1 MRSSAV
7 TTTLDDIKTLVRSGE
22 SDTLEFK
29 KSTANLARAG
39 ETLCG
44 MLNGA
49 GGVVLF
55 GVTDAGEVVGQQ
67 VSDRTMQ
74 EVAELLRGLDP
85 AAPVRVS
92 RVQVGEE
99 RDLLVLETQPVPA
112 DVPYQFRNVVF
123 QRVGPTTSPMPRAT
137 VHQLVVDRTEATRRW
152 ETILAPNHTINDL
165 DHEEI
170 RRTVRLGIQAGRL
183 PEDAGQDIPE
193 ILERLALAE
202 NGQLKRAALV
212 LFGTRLASEF
222 PQCSVRLARFAG
234 MDKSRFLDGQQEVG
248 HAFDVFIAAMEF
260 FRKHLPIAGHFLPD
274 VWVRQDEPLFP
285 IAALREAVVNAL
297 IHRSYADPGGAVSI
311 AIFDDRLEIW
321 SEGGLPSGV
330 SLDSLKQIHR
340 SRPRNPTIADVFY
353 RRGLIERWGRGTQTI
368 VELCVRAGHPEPIYG
383 ESDGA
388 VWVRFISKTP
398 MGSPLR
404 RVPTMTDR
412 QIAVLRVLAAAV
424 EPIPFA
430 RVLAGLSDAP
440 SERTV
445 RNDLVRLRELGMVAV
460 DGHGRGATWRVLREN
475 KATE

>member
-1 MRSSAV
+1 MN
-7 TTTLDDIKTLVRSGE
+7 LDQITTLVRAGE

-29 KSTANLARAG
+29 KSTANLARVG

-49 GGVVLF
+49 GGVVLV

-85 AAPVRVS
+85 AGPVRVS
-92 RVQVGEE
+92 RVPIRQACDVIA
-99 RDLLVLETQPVPA
+99 LEAQPVPA
-112 DVPYQFRNVVF
+112 DIPYQFRNVVY
-123 QRVGPTTSPMPRAT
+123 QRVGPTTSPMPRTT
-137 VHQLVVDRTEATRRW
+137 VHQLVLDRSEATRRW
-152 ETILAPNHTINDL
+152 ETILAPNHTIADL

-183 PEDAGQDIPE
+183 PEDALLDIPDA
-193 ILERLALAE
+193 LERLALAE

-222 PQCSVRLARFAG
+222 PQCSLRLARFAG
-234 MDKSRFLDGQQEVG
+234 VDKNRFLDGQQEVG
-248 HAFDVFIAAMEF
+248 HAFDVFIVAMEF
-260 FRKHLPIAGHFLPD
+260 FRKHLPIAGHFLPG
-274 VWVRQDEPLFP
+274 VWERQDEPLFP

-321 SEGGLPSGV
+321 SEGSLPKGV
-330 SLDSLKQIHR
+330 TLESLKRNHR
-340 SRPRNPTIADVFY
+340 SQPRNPTIADVFY
-353 RRGLIERWGRGTQTI
+353 RRGLVERWGRGTQTI
-368 VELCVRAGHPEPIYG
+368 VALCVRAGHPEPVYG

-398 MGSPLR
+398 MGSLVRPAVTL
-404 RVPTMTDR
+404 TDR
-412 QIAVLRVLAAAV
+412 QDAVLKVLALAV
-424 EPIPFA
+424 DPIPFA
-430 RVLAGLSDAP
+430 RVVAGLKEPP

-445 RNDLVRLRELGMVAV
+445 RNELVRLRELGLVEV
-460 DGHGRGATWRVLREN
+460 EGHGRGAAWRMSRGN